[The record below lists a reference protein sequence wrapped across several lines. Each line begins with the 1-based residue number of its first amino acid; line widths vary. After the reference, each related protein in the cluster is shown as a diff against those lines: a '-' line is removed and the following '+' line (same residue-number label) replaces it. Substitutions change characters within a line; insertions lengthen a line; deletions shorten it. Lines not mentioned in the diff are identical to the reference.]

1 MIDFERVTTTLAFT
15 VESKPI
21 TVTANNTGGF
31 DLTETTT
38 QKAFDL
44 VTASISVV
52 LPDWM
57 IEDINSSDTGVLTL
71 AGEALTLAGDPLT
84 IGV

>member
-31 DLTETTT
+31 DLTETGRTSQTDRVYST
-38 QKAFDL
+38 QDPNVWVDIDQPTEITL
-44 VTASISVV
+44 
-52 LPDWM
+52 
-57 IEDINSSDTGVLTL
+57 EDENGNTITWTL
-71 AGEALTLAGDPLT
+71 SPP
-84 IGV
+84 